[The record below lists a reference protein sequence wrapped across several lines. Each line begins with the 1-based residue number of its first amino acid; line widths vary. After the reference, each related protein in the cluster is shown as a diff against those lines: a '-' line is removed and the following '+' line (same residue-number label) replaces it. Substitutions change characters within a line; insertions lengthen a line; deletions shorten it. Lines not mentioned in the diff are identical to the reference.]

1 VKQVAIVGGGILGLC
16 TAWALLRAGHAVTLV
31 DGAASLPALRASS
44 NDEGRIIRH
53 AYGTMAG
60 YAAMMPAGFS
70 AWRALFADTGADR
83 FVPCRAVYLLRD
95 DGPWAAAV
103 ARTQA
108 AVGLGFRDLAAAEVE
123 ALPMIARDGL
133 LRAVEVE
140 GSGMLRADAICAD
153 LAGWLAS
160 RATLRLGVAVRE
172 VAPRRIVLADGTRID
187 ADLVIAAAGAA
198 LPELLPEASRTAGLR
213 VSLQSIAYLEP
224 PLDWDEAPLLLGR
237 LPGHPAGGV
246 YVLPPR
252 QGTRLKIGD
261 YDSSEP
267 GEPFRDDPR
276 HVAAHRRAA
285 LLDAAERVIAGF
297 GAYRVTEQRHCLYV
311 MAPGDRFALREV
323 EPGLVLAS
331 ACSGHG
337 FKLAALLGL
346 GLAAFVDERLDAHA
360 LARWAA
366 GEALPEAVPVPA

>member
-1 VKQVAIVGGGILGLC
+1 MKRVAIVGGGILGLC
-16 TAWALLRAGHAVTLV
+16 AAWALVRAGHAVTVV
-31 DGAASLPALRASS
+31 DAAPALPAPGASS

-53 AYGTMAG
+53 AYGTMEG

-70 AWRALFADTGADR
+70 AWRALFADTGRDR
-83 FVPCRAVYLLRD
+83 LLPCRAVYLLRD
-95 DGPWAAAV
+95 GGPWAEAV

-108 AVGLGFRDLAAAEVE
+108 QAGLGFHELGAAELD
-123 ALPMIARDGL
+123 ALPMVARGGL
-133 LRAVEVE
+133 LRAVEVA
-140 GSGMLRADAICAD
+140 GSGMLRAAPICAD
-153 LAGWLAS
+153 LAAWLGT

-172 VAPRRIVLADGTRID
+172 VAPRRVGLEDGTRIE

-198 LPELLPEASRTAGLR
+198 LPVLLPEASREAGLR
-213 VSLQSIAYLEP
+213 VSLQSLAYLDP
-224 PLDWDEAPLLLGR
+224 PLSWGDAPMLLGR

-252 QGTRLKIGD
+252 DGTRLKIGD

-267 GEPFRDDPR
+267 GAAFRDDPR
-276 HVAAHRRAA
+276 LVAAHRRAA
-285 LLDAAERVIAGF
+285 LLDAAAQVIVGF
-297 GAYRVTEQRHCLYV
+297 GAYRVTAERHCLYV
-311 MAPGDRFALREV
+311 MAPGDRFVLREI

-337 FKLAALLGL
+337 FKLSALLGL
-346 GLAAFVDERLDAHA
+346 GLARYASEHLDARA
-360 LARWAA
+360 LDHWAA